1 MKKIALYNIKG
12 GVGKTT
18 TSVNLAC
25 MLAKHGLTVLL
36 WDMDPQGGSS
46 FFFNRENHNDNTH
59 SKLFDRYLAIYEVIH
74 STDTYQIDVISN
86 DSRFND
92 QFMNKASRIT
102 ALNFINNDLINI
114 TLSEVEDDYDVCIID
129 CSPGRF
135 LLHDNIFKAADL
147 LLIPNIPAP
156 LSVYCND
163 LLVQELQYKAGLL
176 NKILSFYNMVQIN
189 KSLHKQYLVKRD
201 SKDYILN
208 SHIPFYT
215 EIENISLKKE
225 SIFHQLKEFRTIG
238 YYEKLWIEIC
248 ERMQWNDLN
257 KSKAMVV
264 GMGDEAAA
272 DSLIPVAQMPP
283 TQEELNEF
291 MNSQVNNL

>member
-18 TSVNLAC
+18 TTVNLAC
-25 MLAKHGLTVLL
+25 MLAKQGLSVLL

-46 FFFNRENHNDNTH
+46 YFFNRENGNDNTH
-59 SKLFDRYLAIYEVIH
+59 SKLFDGYLTIYEVIH

-86 DSRFND
+86 DSKFSD
-92 QFMNKASRIT
+92 QFMNKAARIT
-102 ALNFINNDLINI
+102 AVNFINQDLITN
-114 TLSEVEDDYDVCIID
+114 TLKEVEDDYDVCLID

-156 LSVYCND
+156 LSVYCNNT
-163 LLVQELQYKAGLL
+163 LIKELQAKMTSK
-176 NKILSFYNMVQIN
+176 NKILSFYNMVQVN
-189 KSLHKQYLVKRD
+189 KSLHKFYLENKTAD
-201 SKDYILN
+201 TSFILN
-208 SHIPFYT
+208 SYIPFYT

-225 SIFHQLKEFRTIG
+225 SIFHQLKEFKTIT

-248 ERMQWNDLN
+248 ERMQWPTLN
-257 KSKAMVV
+257 NSKAIVV
-264 GMGDEAAA
+264 DIKEDPAAH
-272 DSLIPVAQMPP
+272 DHPVVNFDNPDQ
-283 TQEELNEF
+283 
-291 MNSQVNNL
+291 NSKISNG